1 MTISDRRLDRVWRTK
16 VAPVVGSVDGWTQV
30 SPNRAG
36 SSWVV
41 ADADSPLIFERDRA
55 RLGEDLAT
63 MWRGSSRAVLLPLAP
78 VIQRLAERVPRAD
91 QGTSRQVSSTV
102 YEMQ

>member
-1 MTISDRRLDRVWRTK
+1 MTISDRRLERVRRTK
-16 VAPVVGSVDGWTQV
+16 VAPVLGSVDSWKQV
-30 SPNRAG
+30 SPDQAG

-41 ADADSPLIFERDRA
+41 ADPDSPLIFERDRA

-63 MWRGSSRAVLLPLAP
+63 MWRGSSRAVLVPLAP
-78 VIQRLAERVPRAD
+78 VIQRLAERVSGAD
-91 QGTSRQVSSTV
+91 QGATRQISSTV